1 MTMQE
6 WHYDTVQ
13 DLNQGIVERL
23 RRCPREPDMLV
34 YGLRRVAAFGIRA
47 LLRVFLRLKV
57 VGREHLP
64 LDGSY
69 VLIANHSSHL
79 DTLCLL
85 FALPW
90 KRLHRAFP
98 AAAADCFFTRPSRIA
113 ISAAVV
119 NALPFD
125 REVHF
130 RQSLHLCKELLAAP
144 GTILIFF
151 PEGTRS
157 LTGEV
162 GEFRPGIG
170 TLLAGTDVPV
180 VPCHISGAFEAW
192 PKGRILPQPGRLRLA
207 IGTPRT
213 YAALSPGKDSAHL
226 ICRELRQ
233 AVLELAARHR
243 TQ

>member
-1 MTMQE
+1 MATQE
-6 WHYDTVQ
+6 WRYDTMQ
-13 DLNQGIVERL
+13 DLNQGMVERL

-34 YGLRRVAAFGIRA
+34 YGLRWAAAFGIRA
-47 LLRVFLRLKV
+47 TLRGLHRLKV
-57 VGREHLP
+57 VGRENLP
-64 LDGSY
+64 RDGSY
-69 VLIANHSSHL
+69 VLIANHTSHL

-85 FALPW
+85 SALPW

-98 AAAADCFFTRPSRIA
+98 AAAADCFFTRSSRIA

-125 REVHF
+125 REVHY
-130 RQSLHLCKELLAAP
+130 RQSLNLCKELLASP

-157 LTGEV
+157 LTGEI

-170 TLLAGTDVPV
+170 ALLAGTDVPV
-180 VPCHISGAFEAW
+180 VPCHIAGAFEAW
-192 PKGRILPQPGRLRLA
+192 PKGKILPQPGRLRLA
-207 IGTPRT
+207 IGTSRT
-213 YAALSPGKDSAHL
+213 YAALSQGKDSAQF
-226 ICRELRQ
+226 ICRELRR
-233 AVLELAARHR
+233 AVLELAAIHR